1 MTQPTADAADPARI
15 RTTRRV
21 LVVVYALL
29 TVGQAV
35 VGVLAFSVT
44 DASDG
49 IRALGVVMFV
59 SAAVSAVLCA
69 LFVVALR
76 RSR

>member
-1 MTQPTADAADPARI
+1 MTDPVDAARI
-15 RTTRRV
+15 RMTRRV
-21 LVVVYALL
+21 LVGVYAVLA
-29 TVGQAV
+29 VGQAV
-35 VGVLAFSVT
+35 VGVLASTLT

-59 SAAVSAVLCA
+59 SAALSAVLCA

>member
-1 MTQPTADAADPARI
+1 DDPASAARI
-15 RTTRRV
+15 RTVRRV

-35 VGVLAFSVT
+35 VGVLAFRVT
-44 DASDG
+44 GASDG

-59 SAAVSAVLCA
+59 STALSAVLCA